1 MEENFIFC
9 PSCGKKIRN
18 SVVFCPY
25 CNTQFGDSLKNIRPA
40 DGAMQPPSPEGK
52 LRSGLQYAQS
62 PTTYTPPSQP
72 KNSNMKWLA
81 VAGAVL
87 VVALIAGGIWFAL
100 GRDKKTAEVMP
111 TAVPTLAATEAPA
124 STEGAPAQAAGSKI
138 PADCKPYNLVE
149 TFFSNARTDI
159 APVTDADW
167 VKGPDDAEIT
177 VIVYSDFQ

>member
-1 MEENFIFC
+1 MEENYIFC

-40 DGAMQPPSPEGK
+40 DGTVPPPSPDGEPETG
-52 LRSGLQYAQS
+52 LRQAQS
-62 PTTYTPPSQP
+62 PTSAQPPSQP
-72 KNSNMKWLA
+72 KNANMKWLA

-100 GRDKKTAEVMP
+100 GRDNKKTAEVPP
-111 TAVPTLAATEAPA
+111 TAVPTAEVPE
-124 STEGAPAQAAGSKI
+124 STKSVPVQSVGAGI
-138 PADCKPYNLVE
+138 PADCEPYNLIE
-149 TFFSNARTDI
+149 TFMSNARTDI

-167 VKGPDDAEIT
+167 VLGPADAEIT

>member
-25 CNTQFGDSLKNIRPA
+25 CNTQFGDSLKNIRLA
-40 DGAMQPPSPEGK
+40 DGVKPTPSPDGENIPVTEPVEVP
-52 LRSGLQYAQS
+52 A
-62 PTTYTPPSQP
+62 PPSQP
-72 KNSNMKWLA
+72 KNANMRWLA

-87 VVALIAGGIWFAL
+87 VVAVIAGGIWFAL
-100 GRDKKTAEVMP
+100 GRDKKTAEVPP
-111 TAVPTLAATEAPA
+111 TAVPTVPATEAPA
-124 STEGAPAQAAGSKI
+124 STEAALAQAAGSKI
-138 PADCKPYNLVE
+138 PADCKPYNLIE

-167 VKGPDDAEIT
+167 VKGPDDADIT